1 MKFLVTHADG
11 STREVEACSAV
22 CAREK
27 AMQEA
32 LAQNWAWLA
41 WSPRVLI
48 SSVREVPNEK
58 ERSA

>member
-11 STREVEACSAV
+11 STREVEACSAA

-27 AMQEA
+27 ATTEA
-32 LAQNWAWLA
+32 LLQNWFVFAWGGC
-41 WSPRVLI
+41 VFI